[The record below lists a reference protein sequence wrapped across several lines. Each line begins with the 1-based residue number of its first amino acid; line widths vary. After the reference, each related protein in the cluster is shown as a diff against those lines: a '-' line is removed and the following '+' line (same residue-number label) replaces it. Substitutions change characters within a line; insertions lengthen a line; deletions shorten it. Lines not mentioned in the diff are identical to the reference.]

1 MLKRADATQRSSP
14 ITAAGTGARRQRRP
28 EWVAHL
34 PPCNAACPAGENIQ
48 AWLGHALAGQWE
60 KAWRELLDDN
70 PFPAIHGRACYHP
83 CESACNRAELDA
95 AVGIHAVERHL
106 GDLAREQGWR
116 LAPAETKRHRV
127 LVIGAGPA
135 GLSCA
140 YHLARLG
147 HEVEVREASQEPGG
161 MMRWGIPAYRLPRD
175 VVHDEITR
183 LGDLGITI
191 KCGQRVE
198 DVLREQQAGGFEA
211 VFLGVGAQAA
221 NHLDIPAAD
230 GKRLIDAVTLL
241 REAAGAH
248 PPRLGRIV
256 GVIGGGNTAVDA
268 ARVARRLGAEE
279 AVLIYRRDRPHM
291 PAQSSEVEEAVAEG
305 VKMRWLSLPRGFAA
319 SGITVEG
326 VELQP
331 DGSVAPTGL
340 LETLPADSLVLA
352 VGEHSDLD
360 FLRGV
365 SEVEIGPEGVAVID
379 DQLMTGHPGIF
390 AGGDMVGGPR
400 TMTAAVGMGKHAARA
415 IDGFLGGARYE
426 RPPKHPPVG
435 FEMLDLPVFLEAMR
449 HPEPE
454 LPAAVRA
461 SFAEVVQGLG
471 PEEAKAEA
479 GRCLSCGNCFECD
492 NCFAACPEQAITRL
506 GRGRGYRVEPDLCT
520 GCGICFAQCPCH
532 AIEMHPETVPAAA
545 PLDGLREPLAPHRF
559 LLRA

>member
-1 MLKRADATQRSSP
+1 MLNRADATHPSSP
-14 ITAAGTGARRQRRP
+14 ITTAGTGPQRTRRP
-28 EWVAHL
+28 EWLAHL

-48 AWLGHALAGQWE
+48 AWLGHALAGRWQ
-60 KAWRELLDDN
+60 KAWQILLDDN

-83 CESACNRAELDA
+83 CEGACNRAELDA

-106 GDLAREQGWR
+106 GDLARREKWHLRAGGS
-116 LAPAETKRHRV
+116 TGHRV
-127 LVIGAGPA
+127 LVVGAGPA

-147 HEVEVREASQEPGG
+147 HAVEVREASEEPGG

-175 VVHDEITR
+175 VVRDEVAR

-191 KCGQRVE
+191 TCGHRVD
-198 DVLREQQAGGFEA
+198 DVPREQQAGGFDA
-211 VFLGVGAQAA
+211 VFLAVGTQAA

-230 GKRLIDAVTLL
+230 GKRLIDALTLL
-241 REAAGAH
+241 QEAARGH
-248 PPRLGRIV
+248 PPHLGRIV
-256 GVIGGGNTAVDA
+256 GVIGGGGTAVDA

-291 PAQSSEVEEAVAEG
+291 PAQPSEVEEAAAEG
-305 VKMRWLSLPRGFAA
+305 VKMRWLSLPRYFGA
-319 SGITVEG
+319 SGITVES

-331 DGSVAPTGL
+331 DGSAAPTGQ
-340 LETLPADSLVLA
+340 LETVPADSLVLA

-360 FLRGV
+360 FLRGLPGIA
-365 SEVEIGPEGVAVID
+365 IGDDGVVAID
-379 DQLMTGHPGIF
+379 DQLMTGHRGIF
-390 AGGDMVGGPR
+390 AGGDMVGGAR

-415 IDGFLGGARYE
+415 IDAFLGGAHYE
-426 RPPKHPPVG
+426 RPPKHPSIG
-435 FEMLDLPVFLEAMR
+435 FEMLDLPVFLEAIR

-454 LPAAVRA
+454 LPLAVRA
-461 SFAEVVQGLG
+461 TFAEVVQGLG

-492 NCFAACPEQAITRL
+492 NCFSACPEQAITRL

-520 GCGICFAQCPCH
+520 GCGICFEQCPCH
-532 AIEMHPETVPAAA
+532 AIEMQSETATVTA
-545 PLDGLREPLAPHRF
+545 PLGALGEPLLPHRF
-559 LLRA
+559 RLRT